1 METISDGFLCQGTD
15 PESLDRAFGAS
26 KLHHPTLDE
35 FSFLSG
41 ITAVNDLSSLFI
53 KGLDNLELLLVYW
66 CVNELDLKLIRNH
79 RETRKLPFLP
89 YVLVVLRGFEHT
101 QVTEGP
107 GNLIA
112 VTLKIAVLSLAC
124 TENLGYLQ
132 RHTGLFCDT
141 YYHNAVALYSKI
153 LFRRSLP
160 FKYIPWSE

>member
-1 METISDGFLCQGTD
+1 METISYGFLCQGTD
-15 PESLDRAFGAS
+15 PESLDRAFGAC

-35 FSFLSG
+35 LSLLSG
-41 ITAVNDLSSLFI
+41 ITAVDDLSSLFI

-89 YVLVVLRGFEHT
+89 YILVILRGFEHT

-107 GNLIA
+107 GNLIT

-132 RHTGLFCDT
+132 RHAGLFCYT
-141 YYHNAVALYSKI
+141 YYHNAVALYSNI
-153 LFRRSLP
+153 LSCNLFP
-160 FKYIPWSE
+160 FKNIPFRE